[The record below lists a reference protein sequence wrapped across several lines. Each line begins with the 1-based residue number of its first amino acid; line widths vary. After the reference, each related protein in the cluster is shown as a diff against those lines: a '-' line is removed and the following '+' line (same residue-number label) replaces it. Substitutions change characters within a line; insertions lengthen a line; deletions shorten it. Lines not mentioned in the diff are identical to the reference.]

1 MNISKSLEKILEEAV
16 VCGELRLTGRRL
28 KDFPKI
34 AFRFNLGDTVFADL
48 SKNRFT
54 ELPDDVC
61 QYPFL
66 EKLII
71 YHNVIRNI
79 PESVCKLHSLQYLDI
94 RNNQLQSLPKE
105 ICFLP
110 LKVFLVSN
118 NRLNSLPEEIG
129 RLETLTELDAAYNQI
144 NILPVRMGDLRNL
157 RSLNLRSN
165 QLVYLPRDISALRLT
180 NLDISSNRINT
191 LPVELR
197 QMTSLV
203 YLDVTN
209 NPLTSPP
216 ASLCVFG
223 LVHIFKYLDMMANKD
238 DKVMDTS
245 MGPGSSNSMGRRAT
259 TPKHTANPV
268 HAATIPQDG
277 IDKKRLPN
285 SLNLKAE
292 GKCESAAVGMQ
303 VIHQQ
308 QTQLKSNLKET
319 SYTPRLSGSNEN
331 NNSRE
336 GSQPGSPDKIKN
348 TFGTIQTYKEYKE
361 ALKQQ
366 RNHEISSVYRSKD
379 AQSSPEEA
387 PSALRNGSHSL
398 PTSPPTTLHLSTSKS
413 NSPTST
419 QIPSK
424 IPNGNHAHLNGNH
437 TTENGNNGTTN
448 GKSDSMMYIK
458 PSGPTSGIP
467 TVANPTKKLSK
478 TVSWNRDLPTNG
490 DKKNFTM
497 RREFDR
503 QKEETEL
510 LQQLRA
516 IIKSRLKINL
526 PEDLAGA
533 LQDGVVLCHLAN
545 YVRPRS
551 VASIH
556 VPSATTPKLT
566 VTRCRRNVDC
576 FLDACR
582 RIGVDEKLICCAADI
597 LEGRGV
603 VQIAIT
609 VVELLKFHGT
619 LAPSGI
625 KSPTQSL
632 SKSNSLEKSVN

>member
-28 KDFPKI
+28 KDFPKM
-34 AFRFNLGDTVFADL
+34 AFRFNLNDTVFADL

-54 ELPDDVC
+54 ELPDDIC
-61 QYPFL
+61 LYPFL
-66 EKLII
+66 EKLLIC
-71 YHNVIRNI
+71 HNVIRNI
-79 PESVCKLHSLQYLDI
+79 PDSVGKLHSLQYLDI

-144 NILPVRMGDLRNL
+144 GILPVRMGDLKNL

-165 QLVYLPRDISALRLT
+165 QLVYLPRDLSALRLT

-197 QMTSLV
+197 QMVSLV
-203 YLDVTN
+203 YLDVSN

-216 ASLCVFG
+216 ASLCAFG

-238 DKVMDTS
+238 DKLMETS
-245 MGPGSSNSMGRRAT
+245 IGPGNTGSMGRRAA
-259 TPKHTANPV
+259 TPKHMANPA

-285 SLNLKAE
+285 SLNLKVD
-292 GKCESAAVGMQ
+292 GKSESAAVGMQ
-303 VIHQQ
+303 DIHQQ
-308 QTQLKSNLKET
+308 QHGCLKSNLKEN
-319 SYTPRLSGSNEN
+319 YIPRLSNSNEN

-336 GSQPGSPDKIKN
+336 GSCPGSPDKIRN
-348 TFGTIQTYKEYKE
+348 LGSIQTYKEYKE
-361 ALKQQ
+361 ALRQQ

-379 AQSSPEEA
+379 SQTSPDG
-387 PSALRNGSHSL
+387 PPTIRNGTHSL
-398 PTSPPTTLHLSTSKS
+398 PTSPPTTLQLLSTSKS
-413 NSPTST
+413 NSPTS

-424 IPNGNHAHLNGNH
+424 IPNGINHTTNMNGNH
-437 TTENGNNGTTN
+437 HTHENGNAR
-448 GKSDSMMYIK
+448 SDKADSMYIK

-467 TVANPTKKLSK
+467 TVQTSTSKKLSK

-503 QKEETEL
+503 QKEESEL

-551 VASIH
+551 VNSIH

-597 LEGRGV
+597 LEARGV

-609 VVELLKFHGT
+609 VVELLKFHTPGGS
-619 LAPSGI
+619 SGI